1 MSPDG
6 RIEDLKALSTEKVRA
21 HYRALIRSSN
31 LVLSVAGD
39 YKREQLLDVL
49 EPLLD
54 ARLSTEPFHGEE
66 TDITK
71 KIQAQT
77 VHEVMDREQSVVLQ
91 AYPDAGIRDE
101 DFIVAEMLN
110 ELFSGM
116 SSRLFERV
124 REDQGMAYYIG
135 STRVIGLLTGMFVF
149 YAGTHSSQSAAV
161 ISEID
166 IEIARVSAG
175 KVTQEE
181 LSRCR
186 TRLKAS
192 RRMGKQT
199 LGARAMHAAIQVTYG
214 LPIEN
219 DLQYAAKLDQVDI
232 SALAR
237 FAKLYFSE
245 DQKVQLT
252 VGPDHK

>member
-1 MSPDG
+1 
-6 RIEDLKALSTEKVRA
+6 IEDLKALSTEKVRA

-31 LVLSVAGD
+31 LVLSVTGD
-39 YKREQLLDVL
+39 YKREQLLEVL

-54 ARLSTEPFHGEE
+54 ARLSSEPFHGEE

-71 KIQAQT
+71 KIQAHT
-77 VHEVMDREQSVVLQ
+77 AHEVMDREQSVVLQ
-91 AYPDAGIRDE
+91 AYPDVGIRDE

-124 REDQGMAYYIG
+124 REDQGMAYYVG
-135 STRVIGLLTGMFVF
+135 STRVIGIFTGMFVF
-149 YAGTHSSQSAAV
+149 YAGTHPSQSAAV
-161 ISEID
+161 LSEIE

-214 LPIEN
+214 LPIE
-219 DLQYAAKLDQVDI
+219 DDSQYAAKLDQVDI

-237 FAKLYFSE
+237 FAKLYFTE

-252 VGPDHK
+252 VGPDQK